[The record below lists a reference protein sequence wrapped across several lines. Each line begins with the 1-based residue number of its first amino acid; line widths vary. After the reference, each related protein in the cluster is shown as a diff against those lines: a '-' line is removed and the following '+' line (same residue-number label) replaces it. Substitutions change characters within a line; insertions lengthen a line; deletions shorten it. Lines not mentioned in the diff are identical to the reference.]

1 MKAEITTSIRHI
13 DSNTLFQSLDT
24 PYIVFGVDD
33 PDFTI
38 LEENAAHAKVAMVD
52 RDKTVGR
59 PLFDVFPDT
68 SEEYVDTGRSELLE
82 SIRNVIRTGKSDRMP
97 GVSYSIRDKTGT
109 FEERYWDLTHYP
121 VFGKSGKV
129 IAVYQ
134 ETRDISDRK
143 EIAQALTE
151 SEARLRFMADS
162 VPHLI
167 WVTQPDGRYEY
178 YNQRWYDFTGMTEGG
193 ADETWT
199 HLIHPGDR
207 EHSKK
212 AWRHSLKTGKPYEVE
227 YRLFHASTKTYRWVI
242 GRALPYRDET
252 GEITKWY
259 GTCTDV
265 DQQKRAAQVQTF
277 LGNVSK
283 ELGASLSYER
293 LLRKITKVSVPS
305 VADWCT
311 VDLYDG
317 ENGFEQV
324 SIAHVDPA
332 KTKLAEEYREH
343 NPVYMD
349 QPTGLPAVM
358 RTGKSEYYPY
368 ISTEMIEEALEDD
381 DKRAFML
388 SLNLRSI
395 IIAPLKVRDTVV
407 GGISFVSSDSGR
419 YYTKDDLA
427 MIEELA
433 ARVSLALTNS
443 RLYEEAQ
450 REIKTRQKLEHEL
463 LLEKQKLESRV
474 KERTKQL
481 ILTNEGLRD
490 EIIKRHTIER
500 ELQKKTESLEQSNR
514 ELEDFAYVASHDLQE
529 PLRKI
534 QAFSDLLLSEYSDR
548 IGEGVDYVK
557 RMESA
562 ASRMSTLIQDLLSF
576 SRVTTRKNPKQKV
589 DLQGIVEDVI
599 VDLESRI
606 EAVGGT
612 VRVGE
617 LPTVIAD
624 PTHMRQLFQNLIGN
638 ALKFHKPDEKP
649 VVELSSRIIGEY
661 WEINV
666 KDNGIG
672 FDEKYID
679 KIFSVFQR
687 LHGRDSYEG
696 TGIGLAV
703 CRKIVERYD
712 GSITAVSKKDK
723 GATFTVRLPRDSK
736 EKRHR

>member
-1 MKAEITTSIRHI
+1 
-13 DSNTLFQSLDT
+13 
-24 PYIVFGVDD
+24 
-33 PDFTI
+33 
-38 LEENAAHAKVAMVD
+38 
-52 RDKTVGR
+52 
-59 PLFDVFPDT
+59 
-68 SEEYVDTGRSELLE
+68 
-82 SIRNVIRTGKSDRMP
+82 
-97 GVSYSIRDKTGT
+97 
-109 FEERYWDLTHYP
+109 
-121 VFGKSGKV
+121 
-129 IAVYQ
+129 
-134 ETRDISDRK
+134 
-143 EIAQALTE
+143 
-151 SEARLRFMADS
+151 
-162 VPHLI
+162 
-167 WVTQPDGRYEY
+167 
-178 YNQRWYDFTGMTEGG
+178 
-193 ADETWT
+193 
-199 HLIHPGDR
+199 
-207 EHSKK
+207 
-212 AWRHSLKTGKPYEVE
+212 
-227 YRLFHASTKTYRWVI
+227 
-242 GRALPYRDET
+242 
-252 GEITKWY
+252 
-259 GTCTDV
+259 
-265 DQQKRAAQVQTF
+265 
-277 LGNVSK
+277 
-283 ELGASLSYER
+283 
-293 LLRKITKVSVPS
+293 
-305 VADWCT
+305 
-311 VDLYDG
+311 
-317 ENGFEQV
+317 
-324 SIAHVDPA
+324 
-332 KTKLAEEYREH
+332 
-343 NPVYMD
+343 MD

-589 DLQGIVEDVI
+589 DLQGIVEDVV

>member
-1 MKAEITTSIRHI
+1 
-13 DSNTLFQSLDT
+13 
-24 PYIVFGVDD
+24 
-33 PDFTI
+33 
-38 LEENAAHAKVAMVD
+38 
-52 RDKTVGR
+52 
-59 PLFDVFPDT
+59 
-68 SEEYVDTGRSELLE
+68 
-82 SIRNVIRTGKSDRMP
+82 
-97 GVSYSIRDKTGT
+97 
-109 FEERYWDLTHYP
+109 
-121 VFGKSGKV
+121 
-129 IAVYQ
+129 
-134 ETRDISDRK
+134 
-143 EIAQALTE
+143 
-151 SEARLRFMADS
+151 
-162 VPHLI
+162 
-167 WVTQPDGRYEY
+167 
-178 YNQRWYDFTGMTEGG
+178 
-193 ADETWT
+193 
-199 HLIHPGDR
+199 
-207 EHSKK
+207 
-212 AWRHSLKTGKPYEVE
+212 
-227 YRLFHASTKTYRWVI
+227 
-242 GRALPYRDET
+242 
-252 GEITKWY
+252 
-259 GTCTDV
+259 
-265 DQQKRAAQVQTF
+265 
-277 LGNVSK
+277 
-283 ELGASLSYER
+283 
-293 LLRKITKVSVPS
+293 
-305 VADWCT
+305 
-311 VDLYDG
+311 
-317 ENGFEQV
+317 
-324 SIAHVDPA
+324 
-332 KTKLAEEYREH
+332 
-343 NPVYMD
+343 
-349 QPTGLPAVM
+349 
-358 RTGKSEYYPY
+358 
-368 ISTEMIEEALEDD
+368 MI
-381 DKRAFML
+381 K
-388 SLNLRSI
+388 
-395 IIAPLKVRDTVV
+395 
-407 GGISFVSSDSGR
+407 
-419 YYTKDDLA
+419 
-427 MIEELA
+427 ELA

-661 WEINV
+661 WEIRV